1 MLDKVI
7 LQNTYKN
14 INDKNELSDI
24 VEGLFIKASRYL
36 QVFIF
41 KHDVFI
47 RIIEYEIKTI
57 SSIKAMRL
65 TMLIEI
71 SKNNIDNCYI
81 N

>member
-14 INDKNELSDI
+14 INNKEELSSI
-24 VEGLFIKASRYL
+24 VEGLFLEASRYL

-47 RIIEYEIKTI
+47 RVLEYEIKTI
-57 SSIKAMRL
+57 NTINAMRL

-71 SKNNIDNCYI
+71 SKNNINDCYI

>member
-14 INDKNELSDI
+14 INNKDELSSI
-24 VEGLFIKASRYL
+24 VEGLFIEASRYL
-36 QVFIF
+36 QVFIC

-47 RIIEYEIKTI
+47 KVLEYEIKTI
-57 SSIKAMRL
+57 NTIKAMRL

-71 SKNNIDNCYI
+71 SKNNINDCYI

>member
-7 LQNTYKN
+7 LQNTYDN
-14 INDKNELSDI
+14 INNKEELSRI
-24 VEGLFIKASRYL
+24 VEGLFIEASRYL
-36 QVFIF
+36 QGFIF
-41 KHDVFI
+41 KHNVFI
-47 RIIEYEIKTI
+47 KILEYEIKTI
-57 SSIKAMRL
+57 NTINAMRL